1 MAILT
6 QMAHCII
13 VLYRLSTFSDPS
25 TGWNIGLVR
34 ETLDFSVT
42 LGTLLKRVGSVRSE
56 AGMLGDGTE
65 ENSTWSLTEKRLAGI
80 KSWWDGKVLMEERR
94 VDGVGAGAGA
104 GAGSGSAETVV
115 EMTAGE
121 FWDES
126 WLDILGLRDYQF

>member
-1 MAILT
+1 
-6 QMAHCII
+6 MAHCII
-13 VLYRLSTFSDPS
+13 ALYRLSTFSDPS

-34 ETLDFSVT
+34 ETLDFSAT

-56 AGMLGDGTE
+56 AGMVDDGTE
-65 ENSTWSLTEKRLAGI
+65 ENSNWSSTEKRLAGI

-94 VDGVGAGAGA
+94 VDGVGA
-104 GAGSGSAETVV
+104 SGSAEAVG

>member
-13 VLYRLSTFSDPS
+13 ALYRLSTFSDPS
-25 TGWNIGLVR
+25 TGWNIGLVS

-42 LGTLLKRVGSVRSE
+42 LGALLKRVGSVRSE
-56 AGMLGDGTE
+56 AGMMDDGTGE
-65 ENSTWSLTEKRLAGI
+65 DNTWSSTEKRLAGI

-94 VDGVGAGAGA
+94 VDGVGN
-104 GAGSGSAETVV
+104 GSAEAVG